1 MLVLTRKLQEKIQ
14 IGNDITITILRMK
27 GNTVRVGIEAPRD
40 VRVVRAELP
49 RFEDASPDG
58 TTQTVDSTQNAE
70 LTQAAESEGEFEFEM
85 SSVSSEAEAEP
96 DAAEQV
102 PAGKTPSVGRRFI
115 IRQKVGRFGRPQN
128 TAVAAT

>member
-14 IGNDITITILRMK
+14 IGDQITITVLRVK

-49 RFEDASPDG
+49 RFENTPVEVA
-58 TTQTVDSTQNAE
+58 
-70 LTQAAESEGEFEFEM
+70 EGEVPVTE
-85 SSVSSEAEAEP
+85 SLACPEP
-96 DAAEQV
+96 ASQEPVAAST
-102 PAGKTPSVGRRFI
+102 ASTGKLPTVGRRFVI
-115 IRQKVGRFGRPQN
+115 QQTIGRHGRPQN